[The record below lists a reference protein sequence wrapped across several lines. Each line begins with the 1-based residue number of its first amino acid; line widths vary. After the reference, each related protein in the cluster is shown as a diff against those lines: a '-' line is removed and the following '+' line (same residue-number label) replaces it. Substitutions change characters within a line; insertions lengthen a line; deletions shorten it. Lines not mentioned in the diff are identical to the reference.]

1 LIALAERAAAVQS
14 AFEDRQTTTAD
25 ALSELLCEIRKNEER
40 KREQAERGLDALG
53 YFVLRKLMNDGIPN
67 PEVASRKITAALTE
81 FSDWSRSETALREV
95 RQKVTFALVHEE
107 DDLEKVTATVESLF
121 ILLRKGFKP

>member
-25 ALSELLCEIRKNEER
+25 ALSELCEISKNEER

>member
-1 LIALAERAAAVQS
+1 
-14 AFEDRQTTTAD
+14 
-25 ALSELLCEIRKNEER
+25 
-40 KREQAERGLDALG
+40 
-53 YFVLRKLMNDGIPN
+53 MNDGIPN